1 MTMEFINHNTETDE
15 LEIKIG
21 KESWQDIVINKEL
34 VLHVYRSAD
43 EGYVVD
49 VYRNSKLSDE
59 HSYEEDH
66 ITTMYAEYQDLHR
79 QIIVNME
86 VEDSEV
92 ESEDFYLVGSKLL
105 WSGEQIGE
113 DLDEEQ
119 ITQAILD
126 RVSNKVLYIEIDGE
140 KIYEIA

>member
-1 MTMEFINHNTETDE
+1 MAMEFINHNTETDE
-15 LEIKIG
+15 LEIQIKG
-21 KESWQDIVINKEL
+21 ENWQDIVINKEL
-34 VLHVYRSAD
+34 VLHVYHSAD

-49 VYRNSKLSDE
+49 VYRNSKLLDE
-59 HSYEEDH
+59 HSYSDDL

-92 ESEDFYLVGSKLL
+92 ESEDFYLVGSKLFWKEDKL
-105 WSGEQIGE
+105 GE

-119 ITQAILD
+119 IVQVILD
-126 RVSNKVLYIEIDGE
+126 RVSNKVLSILIDDE
-140 KIYEIA
+140 TIYEGE